1 MEKLVK
7 LLGVAAVLTSGAKAA
22 QKPISSD
29 YVCQH
34 PPYTVSIVSKSPM
47 VLYLHDFITA
57 EERIH
62 LQDVTYDSYH
72 QSRHE
77 TDKSSTMLTLTP
89 EKIAFC
95 TRESPEQQVNMQ
107 STPCGRRNR
116 PLWLGTT

>member
-1 MEKLVK
+1 MDKLVK
-7 LLGVAAVLTSGAKAA
+7 LLGVAAAMTLGTEAA

-62 LQDVTYDSYH
+62 LQDVTYGSYQ
-72 QSRHE
+72 QSRLE
-77 TDKSSTMLTLTP
+77 TDKYFTLH
-89 EKIAFC
+89 C
-95 TRESPEQQVNMQ
+95 
-107 STPCGRRNR
+107 
-116 PLWLGTT
+116 

>member
-1 MEKLVK
+1 MDKLVK
-7 LLGVAAVLTSGAKAA
+7 VLGVAAALTAGTEAA

-62 LQDVTYDSYH
+62 LQDVTYDSDQ
-72 QSRHE
+72 QSRLE
-77 TDKSSTMLTLTP
+77 TDKYLEMLTLSP

-95 TRESPEQQVNMQ
+95 TRESPEQLANMQ
-107 STPCGRRNR
+107 STPYGRRNR
-116 PLWLGTT
+116 PLWLGTI

>member
-1 MEKLVK
+1 MDKLVK
-7 LLGVAAVLTSGAKAA
+7 VLGVAAALTAGTEAA

-62 LQDVTYDSYH
+62 LQDVTYDSDQ
-72 QSRHE
+72 QSRLE
-77 TDKSSTMLTLTP
+77 TDKHLEMLTLSP

-95 TRESPEQQVNMQ
+95 TRASPEQQVNMP
-107 STPCGRRNR
+107 STPYGRRNR
-116 PLWLGTT
+116 PL